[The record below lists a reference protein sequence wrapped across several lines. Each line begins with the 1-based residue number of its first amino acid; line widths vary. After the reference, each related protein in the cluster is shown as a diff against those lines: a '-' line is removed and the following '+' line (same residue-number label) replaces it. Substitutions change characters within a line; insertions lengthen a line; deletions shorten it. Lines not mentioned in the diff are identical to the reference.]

1 MDRARGGHAPA
12 RGARRPDR
20 RWAPPLGADERSR
33 SPAKDG
39 QDRRGKAPR
48 LSGMVVDVSAE
59 VVLLSRLLGVPVTV
73 IAQAGERTDAA
84 HRQAY
89 ALADALLV
97 PCRHRRPPMT
107 RSMPGLCRTRSGMR
121 RRRRS
126 SAGSPHPRPPTTAPK
141 RPAAA
146 PLRPMARRGG

>member
-1 MDRARGGHAPA
+1 MVRIAEA
-12 RGARRPDR
+12 
-20 RWAPPLGADERSR
+20 
-33 SPAKDG
+33 
-39 QDRRGKAPR
+39 APR

-97 PCRHRRPPMT
+97 PLP
-107 RSMPGLCRTRSGMR
+107 
-121 RRRRS
+121 
-126 SAGSPHPRPPTTAPK
+126 APQ
-141 RPAAA
+141 AADDA
-146 PLRPMARRGG
+146 VYA